1 MEHTTQSE
9 KKITLPS
16 AVAELQLL
24 YEYHWLMCSLKK
36 FSCVNLS
43 LLIWNQVYKCLW
55 GRKACTHICMM
66 LFHDTITLYIY
77 MPLDGGT
84 LERVLDGVNGTEEWE
99 GEFVNGYLWQN

>member
-1 MEHTTQSE
+1 
-9 KKITLPS
+9 
-16 AVAELQLL
+16 
-24 YEYHWLMCSLKK
+24 
-36 FSCVNLS
+36 
-43 LLIWNQVYKCLW
+43 
-55 GRKACTHICMM
+55 MM